1 MSDIKI
7 NNTTYREEDI
17 ALNWGVEFVKAL
29 INAHSDEAVL
39 DHADGSVTLPKL
51 ATDVTELINN
61 AVNESNKN
69 KTELAQ
75 TDKFSK
81 DNRTVYKVYQLPKN
95 GTFKIK
101 PNMFCLVLPY
111 GGKTLSIHK
120 SDGTQVFSGNAGFTL
135 CFAPEIDTGEYA
147 NGHNHRVAFFYQP
160 SNSLSPLASYHDL
173 LEVGAYFKNNGD
185 GNMYVYAVMR
195 EVDAV

>member
-7 NNTTYREEDI
+7 NGSTYREEDV
-17 ALNWGVEFVKAL
+17 AFNWGVEFVKAMVD
-29 INAHSDEAVL
+29 AHSRKGII
-39 DHADGSVTLPKL
+39 DHADGSVTMPKL
-51 ATDVTELINN
+51 ATEVTDLINN
-61 AVNESNKN
+61 AVAESNNN

-81 DNRTVYKVYQLPKN
+81 DNRTVYKVYQLKA
-95 GTFKIK
+95 GETFTIK

-111 GGKTLSIHK
+111 GGKTVSIHK
-120 SDGTQVFSGNAGFTL
+120 SDDTQVFSGNAGFTL

-160 SNSLSPLASYHDL
+160 SNSLSPLASHHDL